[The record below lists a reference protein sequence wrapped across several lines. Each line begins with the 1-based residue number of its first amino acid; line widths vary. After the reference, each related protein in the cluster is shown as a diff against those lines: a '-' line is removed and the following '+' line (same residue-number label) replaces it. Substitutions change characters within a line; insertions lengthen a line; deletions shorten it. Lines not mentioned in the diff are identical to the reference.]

1 MSLRKRLVVIVVLF
15 ALLKVAAAEWQSD
28 YAKALTKAKAENK
41 RVLLD
46 FTGSDWCGPCIQL
59 NKTVFST
66 KEFHAFADKNL
77 IFVEVDYPKGK
88 KQSAELVQ
96 QNEKLAKEYGID
108 EKGYPTVVLLDPA
121 GRKIREFTGYSGETT
136 NDFIAWIEGTGGQE

>member
-1 MSLRKRLVVIVVLF
+1 MFTRKLLLTPFVLIA
-15 ALLKVAAAEWQSD
+15 ALQVAAAEWQTD
-28 YAKALTKAKAENK
+28 YAKALAKAKAENK

-66 KEFHAFADKNL
+66 KEFRAFADKNL
-77 IFVEVDYPKGK
+77 IFVEVDYPKAK

-108 EKGYPTVVLLDPA
+108 EKGYPTLVLLDPL
-121 GRKIREFTGYSGETT
+121 GRKIRELTGYSGETT
-136 NDFIAWIEGTGGQE
+136 NDFIAWIEGTGSEE